1 MSNKPDNK
9 NAKRD
14 NLRQAGVLNPNPEQ
28 VRDPLFEKSSDFF
41 NPQDNLQVRY
51 EMLRAHL
58 VDGESVSA
66 VCKRFGV
73 SRQTFYKLQEKFLDE
88 GTTGLLPKQPGPKGA
103 SKLTADVLSFVKKRL
118 ERDKPISTSDLLAQ
132 VEKKF
137 GLSLH
142 KRTLEKLITDLRAK
156 KNS

>member
-1 MSNKPDNK
+1 MSNNPEKK
-9 NAKRD
+9 ARKRD
-14 NLRQAGVLNPNPEQ
+14 NLRQAGVLNPNAQ
-28 VRDPLFEKSSDFF
+28 RVLDTLFENSSDFF
-41 NPQDNLQVRY
+41 DPQDNLQVRY

-58 VDGESVSA
+58 VDGGSVSA

-88 GTTGLLPKQPGPKGA
+88 GTSGLLPKPPGPKGA
-103 SKLTADVLSFVKKRL
+103 SKLTADVLSFVKKCL
-118 ERDKPISTSDLLAQ
+118 EQDKPISTSDLLAQ

-142 KRTLEKLITDLRAK
+142 KRTLEKLLKEVRAK